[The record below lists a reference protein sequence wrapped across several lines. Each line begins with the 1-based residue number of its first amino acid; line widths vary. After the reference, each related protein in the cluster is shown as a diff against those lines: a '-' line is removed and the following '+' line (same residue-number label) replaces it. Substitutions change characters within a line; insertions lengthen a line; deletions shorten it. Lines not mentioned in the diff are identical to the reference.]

1 MRTEETD
8 VAIIGAGPAG
18 LSAALELKRLGV
30 SKVVVLE
37 RESEAGGTVR
47 HCGHTGF
54 GMLDLHRLVTGPRYA
69 AALRERTRGLD
80 VRLSTAVTALGP
92 EGSLMA
98 STPSG
103 ELSLKAR
110 RVLLATGIREMP
122 RSARLVSGTRPFG
135 VLTTGALQRF
145 IYLEKLVPCAH
156 PVIIGSELVAFSTL
170 LTLKHAGV
178 KPVAMIEEAAR
189 PSVMFP
195 AAQIAHLLYGVPLR
209 LGTRIASI
217 EGKARVEGVTVARGR
232 RTETIACDAVVFTG
246 RWVPEAML
254 MRQHPAGVDPQTGGP
269 RTDALLK
276 TADPHLYAAGN
287 VRYGVRSSG
296 RCALEG
302 RRVARSIAL
311 DLARKRMP

>member
-1 MRTEETD
+1 MRAEETD
-8 VAIIGAGPAG
+8 VAIIGAGPTG
-18 LSAALELKRLGV
+18 LSAALELKRFGMR
-30 SKVVVLE
+30 VVVLE
-37 RESEAGGTVR
+37 REHEAGGTVR
-47 HCGHTGF
+47 HCGHSGF
-54 GMLDLHRLVTGPRYA
+54 GMLDLHRLFTGPRYA
-69 AALRERTRGLD
+69 AALRERTRDLD
-80 VRLSTAVTALGP
+80 IRLDTAVTALGP
-92 EGSLMA
+92 DGSLTT
-98 STPSG
+98 STPTG
-103 ELSLKAR
+103 ELTLKAR

-122 RSARLVSGTRPFG
+122 RAARLVSGTRTFG

-145 IYLEKLVPCAH
+145 VYLEKLVPCTR
-156 PVIIGSELVAFSTL
+156 PVIVGSELVSFSTL

-189 PSVMFP
+189 PSVTVP
-195 AAQIAHLLYGVPLR
+195 VAQIARLLYGAPLR
-209 LGTRIASI
+209 LDTRIVSI
-217 EGKARVEGVTVARGR
+217 EGKARVEGVTVAHAG

-311 DLARKRMP
+311 DLARKRTP